1 MTPGGRIAAAI
12 EVLSDMEQ
20 HHRPAT
26 EALRDWGRT
35 HRFAGSGDRAAIGNL
50 VFDALRHK
58 ASAQWILDDETPRAA
73 TLGTLNLHWEK
84 SAEALNGWFEGDR
97 HAPSPLNESERKA
110 LAERKL
116 ASAPDWIHA
125 DVPEWVEPLL
135 RANFDDEVVTEG
147 QALAERPPVGLRVN
161 TLKSNRERVSKALS
175 RFSPHKAALAPD
187 GLNLS
192 APNEFGRTPNIQADG
207 AYQKGWVEIQD
218 EGSQVAARLVFA
230 QPGEQ
235 VLDYCAGAGGKT
247 LALAACMENKGQIFA
262 YDSDRLRLSAIHERI
277 KRAGCR
283 NVQVREPGPAPLS
296 GLDGKMDRVV
306 IDAPCTGSG
315 VWRRRPDAKWR
326 LSPEALE
333 KRLEEQRQVLAEAS
347 TFVKPGGYLCYI
359 TCSVFAEENEG
370 QVYSFL
376 EQSGDKFEILSA
388 GEVWQ
393 DLFGFD
399 APQPWSSDDCS
410 VTLTPATTG
419 TDGFY
424 FAVMG
429 RRG

>member
-12 EVLSDMEQ
+12 EVLSEMEQ

-58 ASAQWILDDETPRAA
+58 ASAQWSLDADTPRAA
-73 TLGTLNLHWEK
+73 VLGTLLVHWRK
-84 SAEALNGWFEGDR
+84 SAEDIASWFEGDK
-97 HAPSPLNESERKA
+97 HAPSPLTD
-110 LAERKL
+110 AEQQSAASRKL
-116 ASAPDWIHA
+116 SGAPDWVRA
-125 DVPEWVEPLL
+125 DVPEWVEPLM
-135 RANFDDEVVTEG
+135 RANFDDDVIIEG
-147 QALAERPPVGLRVN
+147 QALAQRPPIGLRVN
-161 TLKSNRERVSKALS
+161 TLKGNTTNSAKALS
-175 RFSPHKAALAPD
+175 RFSPKPTKLAPN
-187 GLNLS
+187 GLVLD
-192 APNEFGRTPNIQADG
+192 PPKGFGRTPNIQSDG
-207 AYQKGWVEIQD
+207 AYQKGHVEIQD
-218 EGSQVAARLVFA
+218 EGSQIAAHLVFA

-235 VLDYCAGAGGKT
+235 ILDYCAGAGGKT

-262 YDSDRLRLSAIHERI
+262 YDADRSRLASIYERI

-283 NVQVREPGPAPLS
+283 NVQVREPGVDALK
-296 GLDGKMDRVV
+296 GLEGKMDRVV

-326 LSPEALE
+326 LTPEALE
-333 KRLEEQRQVLAEAS
+333 KRMEEQRQVLAEAS
-347 TFVKPGGYLCYI
+347 KFVKPGGYLCYI

-370 QVYSFL
+370 QVYGFL
-376 EQSGDKFEILSA
+376 EDNSDKFEILSA

-399 APQPWSSDDCS
+399 AAQPWSSDECS

-429 RRG
+429 RKG